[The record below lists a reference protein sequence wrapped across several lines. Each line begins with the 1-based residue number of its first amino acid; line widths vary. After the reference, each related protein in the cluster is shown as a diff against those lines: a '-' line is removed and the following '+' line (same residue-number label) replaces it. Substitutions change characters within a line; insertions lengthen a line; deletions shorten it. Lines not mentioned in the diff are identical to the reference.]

1 MEKAVKSRPGG
12 RSARVRTSVA
22 DAVAELLGERSAGDI
37 SMAAIAQRAGVAVT
51 SLYRRWGDL
60 STLLMDVA
68 VDRLAADWPLPDTGS
83 LEGDLKA
90 WAGNVAAS
98 LASGSSFYR
107 IVIATAPVDLAPSA
121 GRTTALMRRMADL
134 DEMLERSQLR
144 GDKVPSAFEIL
155 DHVLAPLYWR
165 MLTGNAQDETYAHA
179 LVDRLLATSTWN
191 ERK

>member
-1 MEKAVKSRPGG
+1 MEKIVKSRPGG
-12 RSARVRTSVA
+12 RSARVRNSVA
-22 DAVAELLGERSAGDI
+22 DAVAELLSERSASDI
-37 SMAAIAQRAGVAVT
+37 SMAAIAERAGIAVT

-60 STLLMDVA
+60 PTLLMDVA

-90 WAGNVAAS
+90 WAGNVASS
-98 LASGSSFYR
+98 LARGSAFYR

-121 GRTTALMRRMADL
+121 GRTTALMRRWIDL
-134 DEMLERSQLR
+134 DEMLERSQRR
-144 GDKVPSAFEIL
+144 GEKAPNAFEIL